1 MDKPILFKLG
11 QDLIEFTVNDDP
23 INFTLNAE
31 VEAGPEQAAR
41 LLEDGAFRLLEDGG
55 FRLLE

>member
-1 MDKPILFKLG
+1 MDKLILFKLG
-11 QDLIEFTVNDDP
+11 QDLIDFTVNDEP
-23 INFTLNAE
+23 INFKLNAE
-31 VEAGPEQAAR
+31 TETGPDQAAR